1 MSGDGKTAPAVRM
14 IGTLEAPPRPAGPLG
29 KCAPCLDA
37 AITGPESFVID
48 AVPDAVV
55 LVTVIQMF
63 PVAGGQQMAAPAL
76 MGVCLACR
84 QKQLGTVSKR
94 GLVTA

>member
-1 MSGDGKTAPAVRM
+1 MSNDVKTALSGHVVGPSLR
-14 IGTLEAPPRPAGPLG
+14 PPRPVGPLG
-29 KCAPCLDA
+29 LCAPCLDS
-37 AITGPESFVID
+37 AITAAEPPDPD

-63 PVAGGQQMAAPAL
+63 PAPGGQQMAAPAL